1 MARACQACCLDS
13 AFHPVLPRLP
23 LPSRRNTMSSSF
35 LHCFGFTPHFIL
47 YCASDDQ
54 LDGRHC
60 TVALLDRRHCTV
72 AVVSPRPVLPL
83 QHVGKNTPIHR
94 CRMYNQ
100 SITSCF
106 GKVCKH
112 AALFELQA
120 ILGLGSGALTNSL
133 GCVSN
138 VLRVLRVPS
147 LQSFR
152 APRPFA
158 PFTEL
163 AIILACLAVASFR
176 F

>member
-1 MARACQACCLDS
+1 MLAKTHLYIGVECIIRA
-13 AFHPVLPRLP
+13 
-23 LPSRRNTMSSSF
+23 
-35 LHCFGFTPHFIL
+35 
-47 YCASDDQ
+47 
-54 LDGRHC
+54 
-60 TVALLDRRHCTV
+60 
-72 AVVSPRPVLPL
+72 
-83 QHVGKNTPIHR
+83 
-94 CRMYNQ
+94 
-100 SITSCF
+100 ITSCF

-163 AIILACLAVASFR
+163 AILGF
-176 F
+176 FK